1 MPAALIS
8 VAGGVGDLVRITPLA
23 RVCAALGFAVDML
36 VEADYADAA
45 ALLRE
50 APALRR
56 VYRERS
62 RWTGAGSVDLAG
74 IERETYDVAIFT
86 AFTTPRPSIRA
97 RRVLRFDRAAWLRD
111 GDVASIRRIAGELG
125 WHDPLPPPFVIPS
138 ERRFDLPPGT
148 VALHP
153 GCKANWPWKKW
164 HGFASL
170 AGRLP
175 RIVLVGTPSD
185 LDNAHTYF
193 GTAFCWPAHARSFIG
208 QLDLAD
214 TAALLSECAAL
225 VSNDSGLMHVAAALG
240 IPTFG
245 VFGITSP
252 AREMLPVPNML
263 PVTKGLACEPAC
275 RGGRWGRRDCE
286 FHLECLRSLTADDVL
301 ARIAAGK
308 PALLDVEPLGAS
320 AP

>member
-8 VAGGVGDLVRITPLA
+8 IAGGVGDLVRITPLA
-23 RVCAALGFAVDML
+23 RACAALGFDVDML

-45 ALLRE
+45 ALVRG
-50 APALRR
+50 ASSLRR
-56 VYRERS
+56 VYSERS
-62 RWTGAGSVDLAG
+62 RWTGAGSIDLAG
-74 IERETYDVAIFT
+74 LDRETYDAAIFT
-86 AFTTPRPSIRA
+86 AFTAPRPAIHTRRA
-97 RRVLRFDRAAWLRD
+97 LRYDQAVWLRD
-111 GDVASIRRIAGELG
+111 GDVACMRQMAGALG
-125 WHDPLPPPFVIPS
+125 WCGPLPPTFVMPS
-138 ERRFDLPPGT
+138 PRRFDLAPGT

-164 HGFASL
+164 HGFAEL
-170 AGRLP
+170 AARLP
-175 RIVLVGTPSD
+175 RAVLVGTQSD
-185 LDNAHTYF
+185 LDNAQTYF
-193 GTAFCWPAHARSFIG
+193 AAPFRWPAHVRSFIG

-252 AREMLPVPNML
+252 AREALPVDNML

-275 RGGRWGRRDCE
+275 RRGRWGRRDCE
-286 FHLECLRSLTADDVL
+286 FHLECLRSLSADDVL
-301 ARIAAGK
+301 ARIAAERPG
-308 PALLDVEPLGAS
+308 LLDAEPLRAEVS
-320 AP
+320 